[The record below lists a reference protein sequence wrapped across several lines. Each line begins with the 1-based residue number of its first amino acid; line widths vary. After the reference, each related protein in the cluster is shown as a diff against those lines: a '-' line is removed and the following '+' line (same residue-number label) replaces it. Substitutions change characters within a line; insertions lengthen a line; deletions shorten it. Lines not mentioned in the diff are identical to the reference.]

1 MAKFQLEHRVTL
13 GTDVASFFL
22 YHPDDF
28 PGNPGRPLECLNNE
42 VAWKKEAGKV
52 IAFCTGSDGAY
63 TFRLTRGS
71 LTKRE
76 QRWRSCSAEF
86 LYTVHHGK
94 VVLDSGFNTRSFSFD
109 IPNGHYRVTLH
120 ALDWWEEPGVKDMP
134 REEQLPSYVVCFEAV
149 ADPSSVNAVPW
160 PPRMDSDGEP
170 TPAAPHGGRKERRVA
185 PPSDAGEGIFIVEKD
200 VLLFPGTEVSIDVSK
215 RLYDRI
221 WEDSDRKVI
230 VAPLKVV
237 PTWAT
242 AASVS
247 SGGNTHGS
255 WSVSLLGDHLVSV
268 TKTRSD
274 GRDVVAQY
282 APLKR
287 PASRVKP
294 AAVAKLRAA
303 FERYARSNPRG
314 LHLDSSLEFT
324 LEELEASRAPERF
337 AWWLLA
343 KLPIPKEERFELATV
358 AFAEQ
363 CRALHAWLTSPE
375 RAGDVKKCRART
387 DRDREFLAAIIENP
401 EDDGPRIAYANW
413 LKKQGDPRGEFIH
426 LGCKMAKK
434 KERTPPHN
442 RLRIRIE
449 ELLKEYGKEWKGP
462 FEKLGIECDFRRGF
476 IESPD
481 IAVNQFL
488 QKGEKL
494 MEHEPFTSVR
504 LTRFDPRTR
513 RDQFKSLAACP
524 LLARLWELKLFGNQ
538 IDDREIAI
546 LAKSPYLANLQRLS
560 MDRNQLG
567 QKGVQAIA
575 NSPHLA
581 NLRGLSLRENYI
593 DAADASALAASTTLR
608 NLEELDLR
616 GTVMGD
622 AGLRALARSKVVAHL
637 KTLLL
642 GSPSYSKGNITAR
655 GVAELAKSQY
665 FSNLEL
671 LVFDGA
677 DVGDAGAVALAKSRC
692 LKNLKHLGL
701 SGCGINHIGAEAI
714 ASSAGLASLERLV
727 LSGGNKIDDRAVAA
741 LVKMPHLKSIRLSA
755 NTSLTDAGKKLL
767 RKRFGKEGYSD

>member
-1 MAKFQLEHRVTL
+1 M
-13 GTDVASFFL
+13 
-22 YHPDDF
+22 
-28 PGNPGRPLECLNNE
+28 
-42 VAWKKEAGKV
+42 AWKKEAGKV

-120 ALDWWEEPGVKDMP
+120 ALNWWDEPGVKEMS
-134 REEQLPSYVVCFEAV
+134 REEQLASYVVCFEAV
-149 ADPSSVNAVPW
+149 ADPSSVKAVPW

-170 TPAAPHGGRKERRVA
+170 TPAAPHGRRKERRAA
-185 PPSDAGEGIFIVEKD
+185 PPNDVGEGIFLIAKD
-200 VLLFPGTEVSIDVSK
+200 TLLLPGTEVSIDVSK
-215 RLYDRI
+215 RLYDRL
-221 WEDSDRKVI
+221 WEDTSRKVI
-230 VAPLKVV
+230 VAPLKVT
-237 PTWAT
+237 PTLAAT
-242 AASVS
+242 ASLTG
-247 SGGNTHGS
+247 GGNVYGP
-255 WSVSLLGDHLVSV
+255 WSVNLRGDQLVSV

-274 GRDVVAQY
+274 GEDVVAQY

-287 PASRVKP
+287 PASRVK
-294 AAVAKLRAA
+294 AATVAQLRAA

-314 LHLDSSLEFT
+314 LHLDASLEFT
-324 LEELEASRAPERF
+324 LEEWEASRATERF

-343 KLPIPKEERFELATV
+343 KLPILKEERFKLVTV
-358 AFAEQ
+358 SFAEQ

-387 DRDREFLAAIIENP
+387 DRDREFLTAIIEHP

-524 LLARLWELKLFGNQ
+524 LLARLRELKLFGNQ
-538 IDDREIAI
+538 INDREIAI

-560 MDRNQLG
+560 LDRNQLG
-567 QKGVQAIA
+567 RKGVPAIV
-575 NSPHLA
+575 NSPHLT

-608 NLEELDLR
+608 NLEDLDLS
-616 GTVMGD
+616 GSAMGD
-622 AGLRALARSKVVAHL
+622 VGLKALAGSRIVANL
-637 KTLLL
+637 KSLTL
-642 GSPSYSKGNITAR
+642 GSPIRETTAHGVSALGKSRFLSK
-655 GVAELAKSQY
+655 
-665 FSNLEL
+665 LESL
-671 LVFDGA
+671 IFYNA
-677 DVGDAGAVALAKSRC
+677 AIGDAGAIALAKSSQ
-692 LKNLKHLGL
+692 LKNLKLLGL
-701 SGCGINHIGAEAI
+701 SSCRITHIGVEAI
-714 ASSAGLASLERLV
+714 ASSAGLAGLERLV
-727 LSGGNKIDDRAVAA
+727 LSGNKIDDRAAAA
-741 LVKMPHLKSIRLSA
+741 LVKMPHLKSISLSA